1 MKLLPLLLLLPA
13 GLLLW
18 PHGDTGP
25 RTPSALPLAFER
37 NLGQVPDRFDYLA
50 RSAASSVALGRAG
63 AEISS
68 RTRRVS
74 LEFAGGRAREPVAG
88 RRLPGI
94 VNHLV
99 GDDPARWRTGI
110 PTFERVRYPGV
121 WPGVDVEWHGGE
133 DGLEYD
139 FLVAPGADPGRIA
152 LRFSAPV
159 RLTARGDL
167 EIDRAIR
174 QRAPR
179 AFQGER
185 EVTAAY
191 VLDGGTVRLRL
202 GAYDRTRPLLI
213 DPVVI
218 AYSTYLGGGST
229 DLGYQIAVDPI
240 GQAYVTGVTA
250 SANFNTAGQIEGD
263 SPGTDAFIAKLNPA
277 GDTLAYSTYLGGS
290 ADDEGTAI
298 TVDDQGFAYV
308 AGTTTSTDFNTTAGA
323 LQGNRPGRDTW
334 VAKLNPTGNTLAFST
349 YLGGGGDDRSGVQ
362 IAIDSTRSVYV
373 TGITSSTDFPTSDVP
388 IQANKPGDD
397 GFVAKLNP
405 TGTALGYG
413 TYLGGNAADGAQG
426 IAVDAIGEAYV
437 VGQTDSTDFS
447 VVGGVGGDQDRSDAF
462 VTKLNPAGT
471 ALAYST
477 YLGGDGNDF
486 ALTVAVDSA
495 GFAYLT
501 GATDSTD
508 FPAVDA
514 FQPQSAGTTDAFVA
528 KLNPA
533 GDTLAYSTY
542 LGGRHG
548 DRGNTIGIDSTGSAY
563 IVGETNSPDFP
574 LALQHEACTAT
585 HDAFVVKLAP
595 TGDRLSHS
603 TCIGGQLGDSGNGL
617 AVHPTGMAFITGT
630 TESADFDVKGAIEG
644 DNAGPLPDAFI
655 TKLAFTSAPPAPTP
669 TAPASPTPTGTPTPG
684 GAAGPSGTASPSGT
698 AAPSSPAPSGTATPS
713 GTAAPPRPRPPAPPN
728 LGGAPRSASVDGGGR
743 FRYSFRAMPGVAGT
757 ATFVARRRTLARQ
770 AFTVPASGR
779 VTLRPQLARP
789 TGSWCGARGSSRCRR
804 V

>member
-1 MKLLPLLLLLPA
+1 M
-13 GLLLW
+13 
-18 PHGDTGP
+18 
-25 RTPSALPLAFER
+25 
-37 NLGQVPDRFDYLA
+37 
-50 RSAASSVALGRAG
+50 
-63 AEISS
+63 
-68 RTRRVS
+68 
-74 LEFAGGRAREPVAG
+74 
-88 RRLPGI
+88 
-94 VNHLV
+94 NHLV

-139 FLVAPGADPGRIA
+139 FLVAPGADPRRIA
-152 LRFSAPV
+152 LRFSARV

-185 EVTAAY
+185 EVAAAY
-191 VLDGGTVRLRL
+191 VLDGDTVRLRV

-229 DLGYQIAVDPI
+229 DRGHQIAVDPI

-308 AGTTTSTDFNTTAGA
+308 AGTTTLDRLQHHRRRAARGTAPA
-323 LQGNRPGRDTW
+323 ATTW

-349 YLGGGGDDRSGVQ
+349 YLGGERRRPQRRADRDRLHAAPCTSP
-362 IAIDSTRSVYV
+362 ASTELDRLPRPATCRSR
-373 TGITSSTDFPTSDVP
+373 PTSP
-388 IQANKPGDD
+388 AID
-397 GFVAKLNP
+397 GFVAKLNL
-405 TGTALGYG
+405 AR
-413 TYLGGNAADGAQG
+413 DGAGLRDLPRRQRG
-426 IAVDAIGEAYV
+426 RRGARGSPSIRSARRTWSARRTRPTSA
-437 VGQTDSTDFS
+437 SS
-447 VVGGVGGDQDRSDAF
+447 AASGGDQDRSDAF
-462 VTKLNPAGT
+462 VTKLNPAGS
-471 ALAYST
+471 AIAYST

-508 FPAVDA
+508 FPAIDA

-574 LALQHEACTAT
+574 LALQHETCTAT

-595 TGDRLSHS
+595 RGDRLSHS
-603 TCIGGQLGDSGNGL
+603 TCIGGQLGDAGNGL
-617 AVHPTGMAFITGT
+617 AVHPTGMVFITGA

-644 DNAGPLPDAFI
+644 DN
-655 TKLAFTSAPPAPTP
+655 PARCPTH
-669 TAPASPTPTGTPTPG
+669 S
-684 GAAGPSGTASPSGT
+684 SPSSRSRVPRRHRRRPRRPHPRRPGRPRPAAARPGR
-698 AAPSSPAPSGTATPS
+698 AAPLRR
-713 GTAAPPRPRPPAPPN
+713 AARRRRARPRRAARPRPPEPPRHRGRDRP
-728 LGGAPRSASVDGGGR
+728 LLRTSAAHRGRHASTAAGASATRSAPCPAS
-743 FRYSFRAMPGVAGT
+743 P
-757 ATFVARRRTLARQ
+757 ARR
-770 AFTVPASGR
+770 P
-779 VTLRPQLARP
+779 
-789 TGSWCGARGSSRCRR
+789 SSRAAARSPGSPSSCLPAGA
-804 V
+804 